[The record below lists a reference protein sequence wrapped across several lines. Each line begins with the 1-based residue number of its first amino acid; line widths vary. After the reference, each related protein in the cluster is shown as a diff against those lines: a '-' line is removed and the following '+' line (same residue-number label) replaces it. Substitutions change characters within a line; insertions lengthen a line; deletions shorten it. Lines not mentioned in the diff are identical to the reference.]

1 MKHWKEMIS
10 TTEELLKQWKHS
22 SETTPYYDQIYKSW
36 EHFIEK
42 QKEELNYFTRTYQS
56 SD

>member
-1 MKHWKEMIS
+1 MIS